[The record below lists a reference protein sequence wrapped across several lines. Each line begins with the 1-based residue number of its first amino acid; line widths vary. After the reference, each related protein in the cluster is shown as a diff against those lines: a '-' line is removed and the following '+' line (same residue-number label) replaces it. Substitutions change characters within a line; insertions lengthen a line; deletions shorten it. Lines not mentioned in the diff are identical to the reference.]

1 MAISKTSRE
10 TAFEI
15 GTLKEDCKMKPQI
28 TVAQEFQCYH
38 FWTEGRL
45 ALHLLTGLLKVGYQL
60 TTGFCK

>member
-1 MAISKTSRE
+1 
-10 TAFEI
+10 
-15 GTLKEDCKMKPQI
+15 MKPQI